1 MQADIVRKIGVVP
14 ELAGDEKQRE
24 IKSAEKDIDDAK
36 ELVRMLLSG
45 PVRNSASVCVYP
57 LHHTFAHKST
67 MRTQVHQAHTNHNAT
82 SCTLFCL
89 TDVFLAPCLPLTPS
103 FLPLK

>member
-1 MQADIVRKIGVVP
+1 MSLFQSYEQEFASVQADIVRKIGVVP

-67 MRTQVHQAHTNHNAT
+67 MRTQITTPPVVHFSA
-82 SCTLFCL
+82 
-89 TDVFLAPCLPLTPS
+89 
-103 FLPLK
+103 